1 MISLED
7 ISEVRQ
13 TKTTIHRMT
22 VEQRIITFYVSTVM
36 VDVQILSTVTRI
48 RTLWFCKEVPIGS
61 MYGIFT
67 CIYHKNQPNVG
78 IQYIPYMDPMGFGLC
93 QSALCVSFSTQP
105 TPFRGKP
112 WRKWQVVFFSM
123 AVPYRQFI
131 PPWICFTSLR
141 CLYLCLCQFPRP
153 HHQ

>member
-1 MISLED
+1 MYVTHVGNLPCSHMISLED
-7 ISEVRQ
+7 ISEVRL

-36 VDVQILSTVTRI
+36 VDVQSLSTVTRI

-78 IQYIPYMDPMGFGLC
+78 VQYIPYMDPMGFGVC
-93 QSALCVSFSTQP
+93 QSPLCVSFSTQP
-105 TPFRGKP
+105 TPFK
-112 WRKWQVVFFSM
+112 RKTVTKMTVGRTLG
-123 AVPYRQFI
+123 PYRQFI
-131 PPWICFTSLR
+131 PPWICETR
-141 CLYLCLCQFPRP
+141 R
-153 HHQ
+153 